1 MCSVNAAKRDMQ
13 AIHNPFDNTLLAEL
27 PIASASEALSAVA
40 DGLSGAA
47 LSRELSRA
55 DRAAILTA
63 AAASVEDQLEDFAE
77 VIVSESGKTIR
88 QARLEVSRCIN
99 TLTLSAEEA
108 KRLAGELIPFDAC
121 PGSENRLGF
130 YRREPLGLILGITPY
145 NDPLNLAAHK
155 IAPAIASGNA
165 IIIKPSELA
174 PLSALKLADALY
186 SAGCPLSCLKVVFGN
201 SDTGRSLVASRDVRM
216 VSFTGGVETA
226 ETIKQS
232 AGLKRLSMD
241 LGGNAPVIVAH
252 DGNIDHAVAATVSGA
267 FWAAGQN
274 CIGVQRIL
282 VHGSI
287 ADEFVDAFVES
298 TSRLV
303 CGNPRDESTDIGPMI
318 TATAAELA
326 LAGVRAA
333 KDEGATILCGG
344 KRDGAVLQPTVLE
357 NVAERSLIRCEE
369 VFAPIVM
376 IDRFDDYQAAID
388 AANSPQTML
397 HAGIFTE
404 SLETAFLAIDGI
416 EAAGIMVNDS
426 SDYRLDAMP
435 FGGFKYGSMGREGV
449 RFAMEEMTQT
459 KVVCFNRYTQQHEG
473 RFGASFPNTS
483 PQTA

>member
-1 MCSVNAAKRDMQ
+1 MKRHLQFCRTSCRWRAGQSMCSVNAAHHDMR
-13 AIHNPFDNTLLAEL
+13 AICNPFDNTLLAEL
-27 PIASASEALSAVA
+27 PIASESEALSAIA

-63 AAASVEDQLEDFAE
+63 AAALVGDQLEDFAE

-108 KRLAGELIPFDAC
+108 KRLAGEIIPFDAC

-130 YRREPLGLILGITPY
+130 YRREPLGLI
-145 NDPLNLAAHK
+145 
-155 IAPAIASGNA
+155 
-165 IIIKPSELA
+165 
-174 PLSALKLADALY
+174 
-186 SAGCPLSCLKVVFGN
+186 
-201 SDTGRSLVASRDVRM
+201 
-216 VSFTGGVETA
+216 
-226 ETIKQS
+226 
-232 AGLKRLSMD
+232 
-241 LGGNAPVIVAH
+241 
-252 DGNIDHAVAATVSGA
+252 
-267 FWAAGQN
+267 
-274 CIGVQRIL
+274 
-282 VHGSI
+282 
-287 ADEFVDAFVES
+287 
-298 TSRLV
+298 

-357 NVAERSLIRCEE
+357 NVAERSVIRCEE

-376 IDRFDDYQAAID
+376 IDRFDDYQAAIG

-397 HAGIFTE
+397 HAGLFTE

-459 KVVCFNRYTQQHEG
+459 KVVCFNRYTQRHEG
-473 RFGASFPNTS
+473 RVAKE
-483 PQTA
+483 ARI